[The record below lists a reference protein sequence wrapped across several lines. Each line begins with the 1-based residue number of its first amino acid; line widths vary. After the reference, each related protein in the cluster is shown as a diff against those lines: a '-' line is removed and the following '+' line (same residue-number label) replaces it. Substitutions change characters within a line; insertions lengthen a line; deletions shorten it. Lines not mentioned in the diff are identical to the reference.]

1 MGCAKFIVSGKVQ
14 KVFYRKH
21 VSLAMKNAGYIGYI
35 KNLADGNVEVAIK
48 TEPNQNI
55 SEVLEI
61 LNQGSPKSEVESI
74 SMDICSD
81 DIKFNNTF
89 EVRY

>member
-14 KVFYRKH
+14 RVFYRKY
-21 VSLAMKNAGYIGYI
+21 VSQALQKEGFIGYI
-35 KNLADGNVEVAIK
+35 KNLTDGTVEVAIK

-55 SEVLEI
+55 SKVLDI
-61 LNQGSPKSEVESI
+61 LYKGSPKSEVKAI
-74 SMDICSD
+74 SMDMCKENIT
-81 DIKFNNTF
+81 FNNRF